1 MNESDFDEQ
10 KLLGLISNVLD
21 GTIDETCREALNELL
36 KQSPQARHFYRKHM
50 ELHARLHLSYEES
63 SIGSMPELTA
73 IPGAGGTPGLSPA
86 RSKTRG
92 PAWWMG
98 IAAALLIG
106 LLANALVISK
116 LDRSEGPAGEFVESS
131 GGVAVLSRAIEE
143 EWGAESP
150 RYREGNTLPAGKLQL
165 ASGLLQIEFFGGA
178 SVILEGP
185 AEFEILSEERAR
197 FHSGRLRA
205 FVPEPAQGFTIE
217 GPDFDVVDLGTEF
230 AMSVDADGRGEVHV
244 VDGEVTVHEKSGS
257 LLNNLTSGMA
267 SRTTDSVSAELEAIE
282 SRGADFIGR
291 EQMAEMSIQHGNRQ
305 AEIWRQHRQRWA
317 GDPDTLVFFDFE
329 NQKSWDRQLMNSKL
343 SGPRGAIVGAQWTQG
358 RWPGKGALEFKRPS
372 DRVRIEIPGEFKS
385 ISFAAWV
392 RIEGFDRWLS
402 SLMLT
407 DGWDSGE
414 PHWQISDAGELILGI
429 NGMRNAYS
437 PPVIGP
443 QSLGK
448 WLHVASVFDEKS
460 QLVSHYLN
468 GEVVSTLKVNRTVAV
483 RFGAAEIGNWR
494 SKDRTEDQNKIR
506 VLNGRI
512 DEFLIL
518 SRALSDSDIHDIYRN
533 GAPGK

>member
-1 MNESDFDEQ
+1 MNDPGFDEK
-10 KLLGLISNVLD
+10 KLLALISDLLD
-21 GTIDETCREALNELL
+21 GTIDNESRESLNALL
-36 KQSPQARHFYRKHM
+36 KQSSQARRFYRGHM
-50 ELHARLHLSYEES
+50 ELHARLHLSYETS
-63 SIGSMPELTA
+63 GVSSMPEMSRILKGGDIGGETQS
-73 IPGAGGTPGLSPA
+73 PPPRAG
-86 RSKTRG
+86 
-92 PAWWMG
+92 WWMG
-98 IAAALLIG
+98 IAAALIAG
-106 LLANALVISK
+106 LLVNALVISRV
-116 LDRSEGPAGEFVESS
+116 DTSDYSDGEFVESS

-143 EWGAESP
+143 KWAADSP
-150 RYREGNTLPAGKLQL
+150 NYREGNTLPAGRLQL

-197 FHSGRLRA
+197 FHRGRLRA

-217 GPDFDVVDLGTEF
+217 GPGFDAVDLGTEF
-230 AMSVDADGRGEVHV
+230 AMSVDAAGHGEVHV
-244 VDGEVTVHEKSGS
+244 VDGEVALHEKSGS
-257 LLNNLTSGMA
+257 LLKSLTTGMA
-267 SRTTDSVSAELEAIE
+267 SRSTEAAPGDLEPIE
-282 SRGADFIGR
+282 SRGADFVGR
-291 EQMAEMSIQHGNRQ
+291 EQMEAMSLQHGNQ
-305 AEIWRQHRQRWA
+305 KAEIWRQQRHRWA

-329 NQKSWDRQLMNSKL
+329 NQKNWDRQLMSLKEG
-343 SGPRGAIVGAQWTQG
+343 GPRGAIVGAQWTQG

-372 DRVRIEIPGEFKS
+372 DRVRMEIPGEFES
-385 ISFAAWV
+385 VSFSAWV

-407 DGWDSGE
+407 DGWDTGE

-448 WLHVASVFDEKS
+448 WLHVASVFDEKA

-468 GEVVSTLKVNRTVAV
+468 GEVVSTMKVNRTVAV

-494 SKDRTEDQNKIR
+494 SKDRTEDLNKIR

-518 SRALSDSDIHDIYRN
+518 GRALSDSDIRDIYHN
-533 GAPGK
+533 GAPGN